1 MRCLSEEYEQCAR
14 LLLLKA
20 TMDHRAFTSS
30 ITSCHEIDE
39 RLLSTHVV
47 ICQRDTISQCRSHY
61 DRRDDSAQW
70 RNIAQAPNLR
80 KVINQ
85 QNTSKGG
92 TAKRKKNK
100 VAESN
105 AKYKTIHTHV
115 PCAVGWAVPR
125 CSLCKF
131 STCTYHLTIY

>member
-1 MRCLSEEYEQCAR
+1 MRCLSEEYEQCAL

-30 ITSCHEIDE
+30 ATSCHEIDE
-39 RLLSTHVV
+39 RLLSTHV
-47 ICQRDTISQCRSHY
+47 IRQRDTISQCRSHY

-80 KVINQ
+80 KVIIQ

-105 AKYKTIHTHV
+105 TKYEDNSY
-115 PCAVGWAVPR
+115 PCPLCSRVGSA
-125 CSLCKF
+125 
-131 STCTYHLTIY
+131 TM